1 MNRHTSIWK
10 LACGTKQAKSPGEKK
25 TAAPAGLCSPYMLQ
39 RTDIKDIS
47 I

>member
-10 LACGTKQAKSPGEKK
+10 LACGTKQAKASGERK
-25 TAAPAGLCSPYMLQ
+25 TAAPEELRSPYMLQ